1 MPTRQFIVRGRV
13 QGVGFRWFVEN
24 EARKIGVIG
33 TVRNL
38 EDGTVEAIAA
48 GTPEQLAALKSQLQ
62 QGPRAARIDSV
73 EERESHYDVSKSKD
87 FSIEGAW

>member
-13 QGVGFRWFVEN
+13 QGVGFRWFVEH

-38 EDGTVEAIAA
+38 DDGTVETIAA

-73 EERESHYDVSKSKD
+73 EERESHHDLSKFKD